1 MVRACAR
8 MPHCTFAKVNA
19 GRTFGTLKTA
29 DDAYLEGVAAEA
41 AAKKRRELSSC
52 VLAGGK
58 DAGAPDPHADEKARL
73 RAEMAAGRGTAYFV
87 HIQNAGGTSMCKM
100 AQRNGLAAPQ
110 ESPEESGVFGR
121 NCNPSSAEA
130 KRIWKGDVAAQR
142 AWRQGSSYRFV
153 ANEMALPPQLA
164 FGDFLY
170 VVVVRHP
177 RELAL
182 ARFRGSPMYH
192 RDFDDR
198 KLAAFL
204 KRGIRGGGGV
214 HNVMTR
220 QLCGCLDSP
229 ALAECGH
236 GEWHEEGLR
245 AFKLATVG
253 QAHLDCA
260 KRRLDRFSLVLV
272 TDMLHAA
279 APLLQAELGWRDT
292 GLLQRKVNRQ
302 AGCDA
307 QQMYGNDSAVAEG
320 LQHAYSL
327 DLQLYAH
334 ARMLFCRAL
343 AGATST
349 TP

>member
-1 MVRACAR
+1 
-8 MPHCTFAKVNA
+8 
-19 GRTFGTLKTA
+19 
-29 DDAYLEGVAAEA
+29 
-41 AAKKRRELSSC
+41 
-52 VLAGGK
+52 
-58 DAGAPDPHADEKARL
+58 
-73 RAEMAAGRGTAYFV
+73 
-87 HIQNAGGTSMCKM
+87 
-100 AQRNGLAAPQ
+100 
-110 ESPEESGVFGR
+110 
-121 NCNPSSAEA
+121 
-130 KRIWKGDVAAQR
+130 
-142 AWRQGSSYRFV
+142 
-153 ANEMALPPQLA
+153 
-164 FGDFLY
+164 
-170 VVVVRHP
+170 
-177 RELAL
+177 
-182 ARFRGSPMYH
+182 MYH

-253 QAHLDCA
+253 QAHLGCA

-320 LQHAYSL
+320 VQHAYSL